1 MYFQAWAWQKIYTQ
15 DDRETHPACGQS
27 WNHWIASPTR
37 WLLSHA
43 SSSWYHTGTTTRVNR
58 WMKSVHWFC
67 KYLEYHTF
75 CTHFCKSAQCTKKST
90 QAETKLPFPRRS
102 YTKLMCIKTRRVPF
116 QSSES
121 FYGYHFA
128 MCGLSSYQGNTESR
142 KNVPKKERQK
152 LLN

>member
-1 MYFQAWAWQKIYTQ
+1 MADDLHSGRPRNTPSLWSELESLDCESDALTTQ
-15 DDRETHPACGQS
+15 PRF
-27 WNHWIASPTR
+27 
-37 WLLSHA
+37 LLMLP
-43 SSSWYHTGTTTRVNR
+43 YRNYN
-58 WMKSVHWFC
+58 KS
-67 KYLEYHTF
+67 KSLNEKRSLYLEYLEYHMF